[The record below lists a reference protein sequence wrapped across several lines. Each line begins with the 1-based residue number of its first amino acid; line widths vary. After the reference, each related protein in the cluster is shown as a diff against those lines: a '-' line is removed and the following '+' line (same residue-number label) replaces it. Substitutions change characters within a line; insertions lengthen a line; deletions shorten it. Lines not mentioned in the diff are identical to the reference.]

1 MATLTAAQTQFIQTG
16 STMATVAYGNG
27 APPFGFVLLSDPA
40 TNIPLAD
47 LAIRSTTSGFSA
59 QTYVNTATSQIFIAI
74 AGTNDFKDVI
84 HGWTSP

>member
-40 TNIPLAD
+40 TNIPLEPVGRNS
-47 LAIRSTTSGFSA
+47 LR
-59 QTYVNTATSQIFIAI
+59 IA
-74 AGTNDFKDVI
+74 
-84 HGWTSP
+84 P